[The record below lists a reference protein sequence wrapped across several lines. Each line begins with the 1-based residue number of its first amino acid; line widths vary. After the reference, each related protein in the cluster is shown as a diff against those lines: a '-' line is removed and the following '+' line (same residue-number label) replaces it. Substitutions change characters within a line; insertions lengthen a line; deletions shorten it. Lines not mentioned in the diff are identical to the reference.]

1 MDTFTNNS
9 ELLKHVNQHQ
19 RVLVLFCAS
28 WCPFCREFF
37 PIFDRNVKKHFF
49 DKVLRVYVDN
59 DENPLWEDYSL
70 DAVPSAVLFVDGN
83 EAKRLDS
90 RLGYGLSEKT
100 FVDWLK
106 KL

>member
-1 MDTFTNNS
+1 MDTFTSKS
-9 ELLKHVNQHQ
+9 ELLGYVNKHR

-37 PIFDRNVKKHFF
+37 QIFDRNVKKHFF
-49 DKVLRVYVDN
+49 GEDFRVYVDSDN
-59 DENPLWEDYSL
+59 NPLWEDYSL
-70 DAVPSAVLFVDGN
+70 DAVPSALLFVEGN
-83 EAKRLDS
+83 EARRLDGK
-90 RLGYGLSEKT
+90 LGYGLSEKA